1 MKMDERYRY
10 IYKASGL
17 KDRSDITYTF
27 GFNEECF
34 VLGVISHTWGGNVCY
49 ETLAKFY
56 PTMSDEQII
65 SAIKVIIGVEE

>member
-1 MKMDERYRY
+1 MVERYKR
-10 IYKASGL
+10 ISRASGL
-17 KDRSDITYTF
+17 KDRRDATYTF

-34 VLGVISHTWGGNVCY
+34 VLCVISHTWGGNACY

-56 PTMSDEQII
+56 PTMNDEQII